1 MDMMIKKYVLQ
12 ILLTVVVALA
22 MISGL
27 NAQALG
33 PQPLAYHSVGLHI
46 DGTVYT
52 WGNNS
57 NGQLGDNTTTRR
69 ETPGKVLK
77 GAYSGTTYLG
87 DDNNNKITAVALG
100 NSHSIALA
108 ADGTVYSWGNNGCG
122 QLGDNSSTQRE
133 TPVRVLKGAYSG
145 TTYLGDDS
153 NNKITAVALGYVHSI
168 ALAADGTVYSWGCNS
183 HGRLGDNTTIWR
195 DTPVRVLKGAYNGT
209 TYLGDDINNKITAVA
224 LGGSH
229 SIALA
234 EDGTLYS
241 WGNNSNGQL
250 GDNTITQRDTP
261 VRVLKGD
268 YNGTTYLGDASN
280 NKIIAFALSEYN
292 SIALAEDG
300 TVYTWGYNW
309 FGQIGDNTTTKRET
323 PVRVLKGAYNGTT
336 YLGDDSNNKIIA
348 VATGY
353 CYCIA
358 LAEDGTV
365 YSWGYNGNGRLG
377 DNTTTQR
384 ETPVRVLKGAY
395 SGTTYLGDNSSN
407 KIIAVTAGYSH
418 SIALAADG
426 TGYSWGDNLF
436 GRLGD
441 NTTTDRHIP
450 IKVKGVGGTG
460 DLALPVEL
468 ISFTATAVNGQVILK
483 WSTESEI
490 DNIAFIIERSADKE
504 NFKLL
509 AKIKRRGPASSRN
522 DYSFTDKT
530 VEVGQVYYY
539 RLSDVSLQGEITT
552 YPLVFIE
559 LVKPP
564 KETLLEKAYPNPFN
578 PQTNITYHLPEATQ
592 VKITV
597 FDLLGRTVNE
607 LYNGHMPAGSY
618 HIDWNGTNENG
629 IKVSN
634 GVYVIS
640 MQTDNTRQIQ
650 KVMFMK

>member
-1 MDMMIKKYVLQ
+1 MKKCILL
-12 ILLTVVVALA
+12 ILLTVVFAVS

-57 NGQLGDNTTTRR
+57 NGQLGDNTTTQQ
-69 ETPGKVLK
+69 ETPVKVLK
-77 GAYSGTTYLG
+77 GTYSGTTYLG
-87 DDNNNKITAVALG
+87 DENNNKITAVALG
-100 NSHSIALA
+100 NSFSIALA
-108 ADGTVYSWGNNGCG
+108 ADGTVYCWGNNGCG
-122 QLGDNSSTQRE
+122 QLGDNSSTQSE
-133 TPVRVLKGAYSG
+133 TPVRVLKGAYNG

-153 NNKITAVALGYVHSI
+153 NNKITAVSLGYVHSI

-183 HGRLGDNTTIWR
+183 HGRLGDNTITWS
-195 DTPVRVLKGAYNGT
+195 DTPVRVLKGVYNGT

-250 GDNTITQRDTP
+250 GDNTTSQREAP

-268 YNGTTYLGDASN
+268 YNGTTYLGDAGN
-280 NKIIAFALSEYN
+280 NKIIAIALSEYN

-300 TVYTWGYNW
+300 TVYTWGNNN
-309 FGQIGDNTTTKRET
+309 FGQIGDDTTIKRET

-336 YLGDDSNNKIIA
+336 YLGDDSNNKIVA

-377 DNTTTQR
+377 DNTTTQQ

-395 SGTTYLGDNSSN
+395 DGTTYLGDNSSN
-407 KIIAVTAGYSH
+407 KITSVTAGYAH
-418 SIALAADG
+418 VMALTADG
-426 TGYSWGDNLF
+426 TVYSWGDNLF

-441 NTTTDRHIP
+441 NTTTESHIP
-450 IKVKGVGGTG
+450 VKVKGVGGTG
-460 DLALPVEL
+460 DLALPVKL
-468 ISFTATAVNGQVILK
+468 ISFTATTIDGQVILK

-490 DNIAFIIERSADKE
+490 DNVAFIIERGADKE

-509 AKIKRRGPASSRN
+509 AKIKGRGSASSRT
-522 DYSFTDKT
+522 DYFYTDKT
-530 VEVGQVYYY
+530 VEAGQVYYY
-539 RLSDVSLQGEITT
+539 RLSDVNVQGETTT
-552 YPLVFIE
+552 YPPVFTQP
-559 LVKPP
+559 VKPP

-578 PQTNITYHLPEATQ
+578 PQTNITYHLAEDAQ

-607 LYNGHMPAGSY
+607 LFNDHMQAGSY
-618 HIDWNGTNENG
+618 HIYWNGTNESG

-634 GVYVIS
+634 GVYVIC
-640 MQTDNTRQIQ
+640 MQTGNTRQIQ
-650 KVMFMK
+650 KVIFMK